1 MWFSWLIFMFLQH
14 NLKVIWV
21 DNLKVIFVNNLVRSF
36 TCSTLKVGI

>member
-1 MWFSWLIFMFLQH
+1 MLLQH

-21 DNLKVIFVNNLVRSF
+21 DNLKVIFVNNLVGLF